1 MDYTVEVI
9 IFVIMVL
16 LVSTRPEGLMSIGST
31 IIGRAMILVLIVCLS
46 LKSTIGGLLGA
57 LLLVVVSESILEG
70 MEGENDT
77 KGSESK
83 EDKKGKGGGKTKKNE
98 TSHKDTSDC
107 DSDVDDCESNG
118 KGSGSDTA
126 TASVQKKEGK
136 AKDAGKP
143 KDEGNSKGTSKEKL
157 KNMIG
162 GTDIVSLT
170 EKFSKLR
177 SLADAINRA
186 Q

>member
-16 LVSTRPEGLMSIGST
+16 LVSTRPEGFMSIGTT

-57 LLLVVVSESILEG
+57 LLLVVVSESIIES
-70 MEGENDT
+70 MEGENET
-77 KGSESK
+77 KGSETKKSNKKKKEAAHHDSSECESDDEHCDSKKKK
-83 EDKKGKGGGKTKKNE
+83 EDK
-98 TSHKDTSDC
+98 
-107 DSDVDDCESNG
+107 
-118 KGSGSDTA
+118 
-126 TASVQKKEGK
+126 
-136 AKDAGKP
+136 AKH
-143 KDEGNSKGTSKEKL
+143 SKVPNKEKL

>member
-1 MDYTVEVI
+1 MF
-9 IFVIMVL
+9 IFVFMVL

-70 MEGENDT
+70 MEAEKETKEDSGSDAKK
-77 KGSESK
+77 KGS
-83 EDKKGKGGGKTKKNE
+83 KKKAAA
-98 TSHKDTSDC
+98 SDQDSSDC
-107 DSDVDDCESNG
+107 DSDDDDCESNS
-118 KGSGSDTA
+118 KGSGSGDGPK
-126 TASVQKKEGK
+126 QKKVGK
-136 AKDAGKP
+136 TKDAGDAKDA
-143 KDEGNSKGTSKEKL
+143 SKEKL

>member
-16 LVSTRPEGLMSIGST
+16 LVSTRPEGFMSIGTT

-57 LLLVVVSESILEG
+57 LLLVVVSESIIES
-70 MEGENDT
+70 MEGENET
-77 KGSESK
+77 KGSETKKSNKKKKETGHHDSSECESDDEHCDSKDKEDVDDSDSKKKK
-83 EDKKGKGGGKTKKNE
+83 EDKAKHSK
-98 TSHKDTSDC
+98 
-107 DSDVDDCESNG
+107 VSN
-118 KGSGSDTA
+118 
-126 TASVQKKEGK
+126 
-136 AKDAGKP
+136 
-143 KDEGNSKGTSKEKL
+143 KEKL

>member
-16 LVSTRPEGLMSIGST
+16 LVSTRPEGFMSIGTT

-57 LLLVVVSESILEG
+57 LLLVVVSESIIES
-70 MEGENDT
+70 MEGENET
-77 KGSESK
+77 KGSETKKSNKKKKETGHHDSSECESDDEHCDSKKKK
-83 EDKKGKGGGKTKKNE
+83 EDKAKHSK
-98 TSHKDTSDC
+98 
-107 DSDVDDCESNG
+107 VSN
-118 KGSGSDTA
+118 
-126 TASVQKKEGK
+126 
-136 AKDAGKP
+136 
-143 KDEGNSKGTSKEKL
+143 KEKL

>member
-16 LVSTRPEGLMSIGST
+16 LVSTRPEGFMSIGTT

-57 LLLVVVSESILEG
+57 LLLVVVSESIIES
-70 MEGENDT
+70 MEGENET
-77 KGSESK
+77 KGSETKKSNKKKKEAAHHDSSECESDDEHCDSKKKK
-83 EDKKGKGGGKTKKNE
+83 EDKAKHSK
-98 TSHKDTSDC
+98 
-107 DSDVDDCESNG
+107 VSN
-118 KGSGSDTA
+118 
-126 TASVQKKEGK
+126 
-136 AKDAGKP
+136 
-143 KDEGNSKGTSKEKL
+143 KEKL